1 MGDHDP
7 VHGYW
12 PKCDRVP
19 FPPATSRLY
28 SGQSRGRVVAIA
40 ASYNSGTET
49 PEGLIEELISLR
61 LPEVNLFAH
70 HHVSD
75 NPIDPEKV
83 VSDRDHLA
91 SDAGHCEILSS
102 WVSNELSPQ
111 EFAVS
116 TIRDVEDFLALRRIA
131 IGGLAGSQG
140 LQPFALP
147 GNVRPR
153 L

>member
-7 VHGYW
+7 VHAYW

-19 FPPATSRLY
+19 FPPATSRLH

-70 HHVSD
+70 HQVSD
-75 NPIDPEKV
+75 NPIDP
-83 VSDRDHLA
+83 RR
-91 SDAGHCEILSS
+91 SS
-102 WVSNELSPQ
+102 L
-111 EFAVS
+111 
-116 TIRDVEDFLALRRIA
+116 IA
-131 IGGLAGSQG
+131 ITWPVTRVTAKSSRHGLVMNC
-140 LQPFALP
+140 LP
-147 GNVRPR
+147 RSLP
-153 L
+153 